1 MCTCST
7 TQLFYLY
14 SCISHLSTNILNS
27 VPGFA
32 FAGTLTLCL
41 LPLDPSAI
49 VTVIPGFTLAGILN
63 LNSFLPGGA
72 TLLGLL
78 LLLPLLEPPPLLL
91 LPPPPPGPSSANT
104 ATAFITSHP
113 TASKTCRARLA
124 LKPISTQV
132 LTAASWFDP
141 PPLLVLALVLPRLPP
156 LLLLLAVLLVLP
168 PNDPLKELDC
178 GLEAGMVDVPRL
190 G

>member
-1 MCTCST
+1 MCTHTTVFDSCST
-7 TQLFYLY
+7 
-14 SCISHLSTNILNS
+14 CSHLSTNILNS

-41 LPLDPSAI
+41 LPLLPSAI
-49 VTVIPGFTLAGILN
+49 VTVIPALTLAGILN

-91 LPPPPPGPSSANT
+91 LLLPPGPSSANT

-124 LKPISTQV
+124 LKPISTHV

-141 PPLLVLALVLPRLPP
+141 PPLLLLALVLLRLPP
-156 LLLLLAVLLVLP
+156 LFLLLAVLLVLP
-168 PNDPLKELDC
+168 PNDPLKELEC